1 MRLRSSHLVFMVLLL
16 CSVQLRDD
24 FTLQLVNEGIS
35 RRPNGAS
42 QRNGAAT
49 APVRHIVT
57 HTGSTSHLVLP
68 IRLDSARWTAHRTV
82 WTMRR
87 PASAATAVS
96 HHTSLLRA

>member
-1 MRLRSSHLVFMVLLL
+1 MVLLL

-24 FTLQLVNEGIS
+24 FTLHLVNDGIS
-35 RRPNGAS
+35 RRPSGSS

-49 APVRHIVT
+49 ASVRLIVT
-57 HTGSTSHLVLP
+57 HTGNTSHLILP
-68 IRLDSARWTAHRTV
+68 VRLDSARWTAHRTV

-96 HHTSLLRA
+96 YHTSLLRA